1 MEWGKRQGLGFFE
14 LRRQSTLLYYALF
27 CRHGLCYSDYWLYI
41 RFAGVL
47 RSTFYCKHEKVLPK
61 MVNTAVR
68 LVRIQDRCRSISY
81 LTFLS
86 FAIAWEGNKSN
97 LKRWWYGQPPLFWTR
112 SNSDRTF
119 RCLSLNQES
128 RQCSLFFWI
137 WWIAKKKLV
146 FVLFYLNGSQRIK
159 LEIWILISWKV
170 FLWFLVFQCDRTK
183 SWSFIFILIF
193 QEHTLSQEKQPIS
206 ICFSDFLFL

>member
-1 MEWGKRQGLGFFE
+1 MFSLFSPEPTQRPFEILGNSIHLYSMFTDIVLTSGKDFYRKRLRFLSTAVLSWRFFFFLFYSLHYSSTGDLGGFIDAIQLAKDLSTMEWGKRQGLGFFE

-68 LVRIQDRCRSISY
+68 LVRIQDRSRSISY

-97 LKRWWYGQPPLFWTR
+97 L
-112 SNSDRTF
+112 
-119 RCLSLNQES
+119 
-128 RQCSLFFWI
+128 
-137 WWIAKKKLV
+137 
-146 FVLFYLNGSQRIK
+146 
-159 LEIWILISWKV
+159 
-170 FLWFLVFQCDRTK
+170 
-183 SWSFIFILIF
+183 
-193 QEHTLSQEKQPIS
+193 
-206 ICFSDFLFL
+206 